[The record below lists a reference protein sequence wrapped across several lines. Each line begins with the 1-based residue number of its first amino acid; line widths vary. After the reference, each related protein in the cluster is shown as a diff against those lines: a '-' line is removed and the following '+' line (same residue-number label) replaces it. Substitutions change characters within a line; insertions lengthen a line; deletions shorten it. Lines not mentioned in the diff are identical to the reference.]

1 MKPRFFRTVREFR
14 GIGKDGLSMEMTQ
27 TKKLTV
33 AAMLFA
39 LGLVLP
45 FLTGQ
50 IPQIGSMLL
59 PMHLPVFMCGLIC
72 GGRYGVMVGLLLP
85 LVRSMLFG
93 MPPMY
98 PTATAM
104 AFELATY
111 GAVSG
116 AVYFG
121 AGYFCMKSLYKSM
134 LIAMVAGRAVWAVA
148 MLVLMGING
157 GAFTV
162 EMFVAGAF
170 MNAIPGIVLQLVLI
184 PGIMVAL
191 GKTKLIPFGMAEH
204 A

>member
-1 MKPRFFRTVREFR
+1 MKGWIDPM
-14 GIGKDGLSMEMTQ
+14 KMTQ
-27 TKKLTV
+27 TKKLTI
-33 AAMLFA
+33 AAMMFA

-45 FLTGQ
+45 FFTGQ
-50 IPQIGSMLL
+50 IPQVGSMLL
-59 PMHLPVFMCGLIC
+59 PMHLPVFLCGLIC
-72 GGRYGVMVGLLLP
+72 GGRYGALVGMMLP

-98 PTATAM
+98 PTAAAM

-134 LIAMVAGRAVWAVA
+134 LIAMIAGRAVWAAA
-148 MLVLMGING
+148 MMVLMGISG
-157 GAFTV
+157 GAFTL
-162 EMFVAGAF
+162 EMFMAGAF
-170 MNAIPGIVLQLVLI
+170 MNAIPGILLQLVLI

-191 GKTKLIPFGMAEH
+191 GKTKLIHFGEAEH